1 MKNLILDDLVLFEND
16 DLLIINKP
24 SGISTLEDRHDNVNL
39 LGLTRKKYPHIQ
51 TCHRLDKDTSGALI
65 FAKNPESYR
74 AISIQFEHRKVEKV
88 YHTVVCGKSNF
99 SNTEVNMPI
108 VIRTSGL
115 VYLDKLEGKPSTTY
129 FTTLT
134 NFSQWSLVECKP
146 VTGRKH
152 QIRIHLKYVQ
162 HPIVGDA
169 EYGGTDIFLVDI
181 KRKYSVSDGEAKPI
195 ISRVAL
201 HARSISFTLPD
212 GNPLTVEAPYPKD
225 FSVLLKQL
233 EKYASGS

>member
-99 SNTEVNMPI
+99 SN
-108 VIRTSGL
+108 
-115 VYLDKLEGKPSTTY
+115 KGKPSTTY

-152 QIRIHLKYVQ
+152 QIRIHLKYLQ

>member
-1 MKNLILDDLVLFEND
+1 MKNPILDDLVLFEND

-24 SGISTLEDRHDNVNL
+24 AGISTLEDRHDDINL

-74 AISIQFEHRKVEKV
+74 SISLQFEHRKVEKV
-88 YHTVVCGKSNF
+88 YHTVVCGQSDFNE
-99 SNTEVNMPI
+99 TEINMPI
-108 VIRTSGL
+108 VVRSSGL
-115 VYLDKLEGKPSTTY
+115 VYLDKMEGKPSMTY
-129 FTTLT
+129 FTTLQ
-134 NFSQWSLVECKP
+134 NFSQWSLVECRP

-152 QIRIHLKYVQ
+152 QIRIHLKYAQ

-169 EYGGTDIFLVDI
+169 EYGGKDIFLVDI

-195 ISRVAL
+195 IGRVAL
-201 HARSISFTLPD
+201 HARSILFTLPD
-212 GNPLTVEAPYPKD
+212 GNPLKVEAPYPKD

-233 EKYASGS
+233 EKYAPGS